1 MLIDVN
7 AYTGHWPFRQ
17 LKNNSC
23 ETRFQLMQ
31 ASGIDISVISNLNG
45 VFYKNTQS
53 ANEELYDELKSN
65 SNFGNRIIPFAV
77 INPIYSG
84 WKDDLKKCIDKMGM
98 RGIRLHPLYHRYDL
112 KNSNCIELV
121 KYVRDLNLPVALSLR
136 IVDSR
141 ASSWMDVETEWSV
154 KDILPIIKEVPDA
167 KYLILNVVNSLQ
179 IPDGENEN
187 GMATV
192 RLDESE
198 VQLLKKTNFLMDT
211 SGRAMT
217 DLDKMIALYG
227 KEKFAYG
234 SHSPILDNVTGLLR
248 IESLRTEEADE
259 SVKNLLRF
267 GNAKR
272 FFNL

>member
-23 ETRFQLMQ
+23 EKRFQLMQ
-31 ASGIDISVISNLNG
+31 ALGIDISVMSNLNG
-45 VFYKNTQS
+45 VFYKNPQS
-53 ANEELYDELKSN
+53 ANEELFEDLKSN
-65 SNFGNRIIPFAV
+65 SSYGNRIIPFAV

-84 WKDDLKKCIDKMGM
+84 WKDDLKICIEKMGM
-98 RGIRLHPLYHRYDL
+98 KGVRLHPLYHRYDL

-121 KYVRDLNLPVALSLR
+121 KRVRDLNLPVALSLR

-141 ASSWMDVETEWSV
+141 VSSWMDIETEWSL
-154 KDILPIIKEVPDA
+154 KDVLPIIKEVPDA
-167 KYLILNVVNSLQ
+167 KYLILNAVNSLQ
-179 IPDGENEN
+179 IPDGENESAIAN
-187 GMATV
+187 I
-192 RLDESE
+192 RFDESGL
-198 VQLLKKTNFLMDT
+198 QLLKKTNFLMDT

-217 DLDKMIALYG
+217 DLGKMIALYG

-248 IESLRTEEADE
+248 IESLRAEEADE
-259 SVKNLLRF
+259 AAKNLLKF